1 MARMPRK
8 FVVEES
14 EVGVY
19 HCINR
24 CVRRAFLCGTDPLT
38 GNCFDHRRQW
48 IQGRLEMLAGC
59 FAIDVLGFAVM
70 SNHLHVVLRNRPDVV
85 AEWSDDEV
93 ARRWWTLFPARREKD
108 GSPAVPQESDLGMVT
123 NNPEKLAEVRKRLSN
138 IGWLMRCLA
147 EPIARRAN
155 KEDDCT
161 GRFWEGRYKCQPLL
175 DEAAVAAC
183 MAYVDLNP
191 IRAGIASTPESSRF
205 TSAYERILGS
215 EPVLDGSQNKP
226 GEWLSPVEL
235 AQEVADEHD
244 SIPVGRC
251 SNRGCLA
258 ISQEQYLQ
266 LLDWSGRSLRAGKQ
280 GRIPAD
286 LPDILERLNVSAE
299 GWLSLVSDFSRLF
312 HRAGGRRSAWLGKP
326 NIASKAGSTESAT
339 PAKFS
344 IAERE
349 LSEHLR
355 HRRDDV
361 SSPTPRSK

>member
-8 FVVEES
+8 YVVEET

-38 GNCFDHRRQW
+38 GNCFDHRREW
-48 IQGRLEMLAGC
+48 IQKRLETLAGS

-85 AEWSDDEV
+85 AEWSDEEV
-93 ARRWWTLFPARREKD
+93 ARRWWMLFPQRREKD
-108 GSPAVPQESDLGMVT
+108 GSPATPKESDLGMVT
-123 NNPEKLAEVRKRLSN
+123 NNPEKLAEIRKRLSN

-155 KEDDCT
+155 KEDDCS

-191 IRAGIASTPESSRF
+191 VRAGMATTPEGSRF
-205 TSAYERILGS
+205 TSAFERISGRNEDPATAQS
-215 EPVLDGSQNKP
+215 GKP
-226 GEWLSPVEL
+226 GDWLSPVEL
-235 AQEVADEHD
+235 AREVADEQQAT
-244 SIPVGRC
+244 PVNRA
-251 SNRGCLA
+251 SNRGCLS
-258 ISQEQYLQ
+258 ISQDEYLR

-280 GRIPAD
+280 GRIPAE
-286 LPDILERLNVSAE
+286 LPDILDRLNVSAE

-312 HRAGGRRSAWLGKP
+312 RRAAGTPSSLAKEAEHRDRAWLHGVRNAQEVFRQK
-326 NIASKAGSTESAT
+326 S
-339 PAKFS
+339 
-344 IAERE
+344 
-349 LSEHLR
+349 
-355 HRRDDV
+355 
-361 SSPTPRSK
+361 